1 MENRFEN
8 FTYLIMKLSKVIQR
22 IKSLEVL
29 EYGLKAIHVMCLF
42 HLNSNTKGLTS
53 NKLTALTLED
63 KAAISRALNYLK
75 DEGIVDY
82 EPKKY
87 NGPITLTQKGKALAD
102 EISKKA
108 DKALSNIGLGITNE
122 ERTIMYKSLMIIDKE
137 MNDYYFHLKEKK

>member
-8 FTYLIMKLSKVIQR
+8 FTYLIIKLSKQIQR
-22 IKSLEVL
+22 IKAIEVE

-42 HLNSNTKGLTS
+42 HLKNNSNGLTS

-63 KAAISRALNYLK
+63 KAAISRAISYLK
-75 DEGIVDY
+75 NEEIVTY

-87 NGPITLTQKGKALAD
+87 NGLIVLTEKGKNIAE

-108 DKALSNIGLGITNE
+108 DNALAYIGHSISEE
-122 ERTIMYKSLMIIDKE
+122 ERISLYKSLATIDRE
-137 MNDYYFHLKEKK
+137 MNDYYFNLKEKI